1 MPNVKYV
8 FLYLCFKLKNKFT
21 AHTIECRQI
30 CISVFILQIRELV
43 HQPHYWMATNMYFWS
58 WRSGTLVNVWFS
70 ISLQENT
77 ECPRFCQVQSTIF
90 SHKFSP
96 ITHNFW
102 EKNIYNFMA
111 EPWAWLYQ
119 SYVGSTVRYEVM
131 KLCRSYWVSIRRYH
145 MVIDSLI

>member
-30 CISVFILQIRELV
+30 CIFGFIFQIRELV

-77 ECPRFCQVQSTIF
+77 ECPRFCQVQSTIHNIQPHCWNSQISSVQLHKIFGKQHFQFHGWALNLAF
-90 SHKFSP
+90 SM
-96 ITHNFW
+96 ICWLNCAFW
-102 EKNIYNFMA
+102 GDEA
-111 EPWAWLYQ
+111 
-119 SYVGSTVRYEVM
+119 V
-131 KLCRSYWVSIRRYH
+131 YW
-145 MVIDSLI
+145 

>member
-1 MPNVKYV
+1 MNAVKYV

-77 ECPRFCQVQSTIF
+77 ECPRFCQVQSTIHNIQPHCWNSQIGSVQF
-90 SHKFSP
+90 
-96 ITHNFW
+96 HNFFGKKTFSISW
-102 EKNIYNFMA
+102 LSL
-111 EPWAWLYQ
+111 EPSFINHMLAQ
-119 SYVGSTVRYEVM
+119 
-131 KLCRSYWVSIRRYH
+131 LCVTRWWSCV
-145 MVIDSLI
+145 LG

>member
-1 MPNVKYV
+1 MNAVKYV

-77 ECPRFCQVQSTIF
+77 ECPRFCQVQSTIHNIQPHCWNSQIGSLQFHKIFGKKTF
-90 SHKFSP
+90 SILWLSL
-96 ITHNFW
+96 
-102 EKNIYNFMA
+102 
-111 EPWAWLYQ
+111 EPSFINHMLAQ
-119 SYVGSTVRYEVM
+119 
-131 KLCRSYWVSIRRYH
+131 LCVTRWWSCV
-145 MVIDSLI
+145 LG